1 MPHTSL
7 TALVALVMALGA
19 GSCDDG
25 IIIEYW
31 TDATPPAVAL
41 QITAVNR
48 MDAPV
53 TLQMRHTYMGIKDG
67 FKTNR
72 RTYSDWITVGLQ
84 PESSR
89 TIGEETVHYQYKNQK
104 ETMSGFILLDRSDSN
119 YKEKYGASSSFE
131 IEITMPPGG
140 AYPPVYRL
148 AGYKTDDWNFFREG
162 IGDLKIFFDMNS
174 DFVDLHH
181 KGGIFSI
188 FSVPYLIEAELIIDG
203 DGTLAFNYLNVYNGG
218 MSEDGFH
225 PAAAD

>member
-1 MPHTSL
+1 MQRTSL
-7 TALVALVMALGA
+7 IALSAMVMPFGIV
-19 GSCDDG
+19 SCA
-25 IIIEYW
+25 I
-31 TDATPPAVAL
+31 TDFWGDFIPPAVVL

-53 TLQMRHTYMGIKDG
+53 ALQMRHTYMGIKDG

-89 TIGEETVHYQYKNQK
+89 TIGEETVRYQYKNQE

-119 YKEKYGASSSFE
+119 YEEKYGASSSFE

-148 AGYKTDDWNFFREG
+148 AGYKTDGLNFFREG
-162 IGDLKIFFDMNS
+162 LGDFDMNS
-174 DFVDLHH
+174 NFGYLHH
-181 KGGIFSI
+181 KGGTFSI
-188 FSVPYLIEAELIIDG
+188 HSVPYLIKAELIIDG
-203 DGTLAFNYLNVYNGG
+203 DGTMSFKYSNVTNGG
-218 MSEDGFH
+218 VNENGFY